1 VSAHIIIHSYLHLRK
16 YIRTHKNIPV
26 HSTKFDTKEIEY
38 LYNIVDKFPTLHAP
52 WNKMDRPGKMN
63 EIGEME
69 KTSMNINNVL
79 IPTPHICEAEEKE

>member
-1 VSAHIIIHSYLHLRK
+1 
-16 YIRTHKNIPV
+16 
-26 HSTKFDTKEIEY
+26 
-38 LYNIVDKFPTLHAP
+38 
-52 WNKMDRPGKMN
+52 MDRPGEMN